1 MKTLT
6 TVAAAALLFAAT
18 QAMSAVT
25 CTKQLAVSDAEHYV
39 TTHFSDT
46 TTLQLVTFEPRDFPP
61 HWSVDLI
68 GSKHEYE
75 IWVRLRDCK
84 IVKAILQPL

>member
-1 MKTLT
+1 MKKLTALTLG
-6 TVAAAALLFAAT
+6 ALLLTSLQTMAAG
-18 QAMSAVT
+18 T
-25 CTKQLAVSDAEHYV
+25 CTKQLAVTDAENYV
-39 TTHFSDT
+39 STHLYDA
-46 TTLQLVTFEPRDFPP
+46 TTLQLVVNEPHDFPP
-61 HWSVDLI
+61 HWSVDLV